1 MIYLDRRNVYLDRRN
16 AMIPLDN
23 SVSPFHVLLA
33 EYRAGAEG
41 RLKYE
46 STERTK
52 L

>member
-1 MIYLDRRNVYLDRRN
+1 MIYLDRRN

-23 SVSPFHVLLA
+23 SVSPFHVLLLA